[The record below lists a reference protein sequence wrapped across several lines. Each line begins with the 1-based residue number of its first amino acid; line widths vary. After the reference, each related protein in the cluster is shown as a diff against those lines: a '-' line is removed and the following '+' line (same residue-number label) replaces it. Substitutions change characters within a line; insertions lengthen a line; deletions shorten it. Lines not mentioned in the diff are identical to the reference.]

1 LKIELLFD
9 RLFLIGTIHVSPES
23 KRRVRDLILEER
35 PEIVAVELDQ
45 GRYEALLEQP
55 KETMTFGELLLSAR
69 HGNFSTNLLI
79 WLISHL
85 EQELGEEMG
94 VIPGEEMLVAIQ
106 AAKEIGPHVKVF
118 FVDQPLPITLQRF
131 QSIGLEKNRLI
142 IELVKG
148 ILGGEKDIRHSL
160 LDLETNP
167 TDMVQELMG
176 TLHKKFPGI
185 SRILIHERDAYI
197 TNRII
202 SLLKTFPEKKIVA
215 VVGLGH
221 LNGIKKR
228 INAHFSKHHE
238 QNT

>member
-1 LKIELLFD
+1 MQTELLFN
-9 RLFLIGTIHVSPES
+9 RLLLIGTIHVSPKS
-23 KRRVRDLILEER
+23 KRRVRDLILEEK

-55 KETMTFGELLLSAR
+55 KKTLSFGELLLSAR
-69 HGNFSTNLLI
+69 HGNFSTNLLV

-85 EQELGEEMG
+85 EQGLGEEMG

-106 AAKEIGPHVKVF
+106 AGKEIGSKIF

-148 ILGGEKDIRHSL
+148 ILGAEKDIRYSL
-160 LDLETNP
+160 LDLETKPNDILP
-167 TDMVQELMG
+167 GLMG
-176 TLHKKFPGI
+176 TLHKKFPSI

-197 TNRII
+197 ANRII
-202 SLLKTFPEKKIVA
+202 SLLKTFPGKICA
-215 VVGLGH
+215 VIGLGH
-221 LNGIKKR
+221 LKGIKKR
-228 INAHFSKHHE
+228 INAHFSKHQD
-238 QNT
+238 QNI

>member
-1 LKIELLFD
+1 MQIEVLFD
-9 RLFLIGTIHVSPES
+9 RLFLVGTIHVSPES
-23 KRRVRDLILEER
+23 KRRVRDLILEKK

-45 GRYEALLEQP
+45 GRYGALLEQP
-55 KETMTFGELLLSAR
+55 KATLSFGELLLSAR
-69 HGNFSTNLLI
+69 QGSFSTNLMV

-85 EQELGEEMG
+85 EQGLGEEFG
-94 VIPGEEMLVAIQ
+94 VIPGEEMLVAIKS
-106 AAKEIGPHVKVF
+106 AKEIGSKIF

-131 QSIGLEKNRLI
+131 QSVGLEKNRLI

-148 ILGGEKDIRHSL
+148 ILGAEKDIRYSL

-167 TDMVQELMG
+167 NDILPEFMG

-185 SRILIHERDAYI
+185 SRILIQERDAYI
-197 TNRII
+197 SKRIV
-202 SLLKTFPEKKIVA
+202 SLLNTFPEKKIVA
-215 VVGLGH
+215 VIGLGH

-238 QNT
+238 QNI

>member
-1 LKIELLFD
+1 LETELLFD

-23 KRRVRDLILEER
+23 KRRVRELILEEK

-45 GRYEALLEQP
+45 ERYKALLEQP
-55 KETMTFGELLLSAR
+55 KETLSFGELLLSAR
-69 HGNFSTNLLI
+69 HGNFSTNLLV

-106 AAKEIGPHVKVF
+106 TAKEIGPHVKVF

-142 IELVKG
+142 IELVKS
-148 ILGGEKDIRHSL
+148 ILGAEKDIRHSL
-160 LDLETNP
+160 FDLEKNP
-167 TDMVQELMG
+167 SDILPEFMD

-197 TNRII
+197 ANRII
-202 SLLKTFPEKKIVA
+202 SLLKTFPGKICA
-215 VVGLGH
+215 VIGLGH

-228 INAHFSKHHE
+228 INAYFSKHHE

>member
-1 LKIELLFD
+1 MQTEVLFD
-9 RLFLIGTIHVSPES
+9 RLFLVGTIHVSPES
-23 KRRVRDLILEER
+23 IRRVRDLILEEK

-55 KETMTFGELLLSAR
+55 KETLSFGELLLSAR
-69 HGNFSTNLLI
+69 QGNFSTNLMVFL
-79 WLISHL
+79 LHHL
-85 EQELGEEMG
+85 EQGLGEEFG
-94 VIPGEEMLVAIQ
+94 VIPGEEMLVAIKS
-106 AAKEIGPHVKVF
+106 AKEIGSKIF

-131 QSIGLEKNRLI
+131 QSVGLEKNRLI

-148 ILGGEKDIRHSL
+148 ILGAEKDIRHSL

-167 TDMVQELMG
+167 NDILQEFMG

-185 SRILIHERDAYI
+185 SRILIHERDVYI
-197 TNRII
+197 ANRII

-215 VVGLGH
+215 IIGLGH

-228 INAHFSKHHE
+228 INAHFSKQHE
-238 QNT
+238 QNI